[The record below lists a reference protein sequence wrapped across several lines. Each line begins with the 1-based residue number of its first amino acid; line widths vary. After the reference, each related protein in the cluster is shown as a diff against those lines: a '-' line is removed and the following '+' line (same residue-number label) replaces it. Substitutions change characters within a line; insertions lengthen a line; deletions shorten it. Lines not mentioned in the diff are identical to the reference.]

1 VKKVERRA
9 RVASLAVDAEPAVIV
24 SRVQNKCE
32 MVMDLR
38 DELVGFGGNQGEGL

>member
-1 VKKVERRA
+1 MEKVERRA
-9 RVASLAVDAEPAVIV
+9 RVASPAVAAQPAVVV